1 VTDDARPT
9 WSRDLLVDTAVELL
23 RDGGPASV
31 TVDAVTR
38 AAQVSRATLYR
49 QFPSGSEMLAAAF
62 GQVIPSSKPPPVS
75 GPVDERLVAVLLDLA
90 VGVKE
95 APLIVTAMCWVSV
108 ERGGSRLEDCLFADS
123 GDGSERRILCQ
134 RLLDWC
140 MSPLNQV
147 FDSAGATGELG
158 VVDRKLAFALLV
170 APVLVGCGG
179 RPRICAEAAVGAY
192 LRASSVDTTGAPR

>member
-1 VTDDARPT
+1 MTDDARPT

-49 QFPSGSEMLAAAF
+49 QFPSGSEVLAAAF
-62 GQVIPSSKPPPVS
+62 GQVIPPSKPPPAT
-75 GPVDERLVAVLLDLA
+75 GPVDERLVAVLTDLA
-90 VGVKE
+90 AGVKE
-95 APLIVTAMCWVSV
+95 VPLIVTAMCWVSV
-108 ERGGSRLEDCLFADS
+108 ERGGSRLEDCLFADNA
-123 GDGSERRILCQ
+123 DGTERRVLCQ

-140 MSPLNQV
+140 LSPLHQV
-147 FDSAGATGELG
+147 FDTAGAAGELG

-170 APVLVGCGG
+170 APVLVGCGD
-179 RPRICAEAAVGAY
+179 RPRICAEVAVEAY
-192 LRASSVDTTGAPR
+192 LRASLIDLKGAPR